1 LSRRTLRKPTRWTPE
16 EWTQV
21 ERAAAARGV
30 PPLRYV
36 REAALGIPATP
47 QPSRGLPITPARRAL
62 SLLNQL
68 GRVGNN
74 LHQLRRVAEVD
85 SDDDGVRVLT
95 AAAGM
100 VGYVISAAEGGRR
113 GTHA

>member
-1 LSRRTLRKPTRWTPE
+1 MSRRTLRKPTRWTPE

-47 QPSRGLPITPARRAL
+47 QRDRGQPVTPARRAL
-62 SLLNQL
+62 SLFNHL
-68 GRVGNN
+68 GRVANN
-74 LHQLRRVAEVD
+74 LHQLRRVAEI
-85 SDDDGVRVLT
+85 DG
-95 AAAGM
+95 
-100 VGYVISAAEGGRR
+100 EGDGGACAHRR
-113 GTHA
+113 GRNGGIRDLRRAV